1 MLKNK
6 FLDKKKY
13 ITRFFYHL
21 FMMDEIRAYRQHVVC
36 FLKKISDPTTHF
48 YPFKEKKYQAQTNR
62 CRTLDVVSNLCKIE

>member
-1 MLKNK
+1 
-6 FLDKKKY
+6 
-13 ITRFFYHL
+13 
-21 FMMDEIRAYRQHVVC
+21 MMDEIRAYRQHVVS

>member
-21 FMMDEIRAYRQHVVC
+21 FMMDEIRAYRQHVVS

-48 YPFKEKKYQAQTNR
+48 YPFKKKISG
-62 CRTLDVVSNLCKIE
+62 SNKQMSDT

>member
-21 FMMDEIRAYRQHVVC
+21 FMMDEIRAYRQHVVS

-48 YPFKEKKYQAQTNR
+48 YPFKKKISG
-62 CRTLDVVSNLCKIE
+62 SNKMSDTWCSVQFM

>member
-1 MLKNK
+1 MKSEYIDNML
-6 FLDKKKY
+6 F
-13 ITRFFYHL
+13 
-21 FMMDEIRAYRQHVVC
+21 V